1 MADFKHFRSFTVLHT
16 KVSTKKSNKMK
27 MKNWKKRYSTMM
39 SSEEPRI
46 D

>member
-27 MKNWKKRYSTMM
+27 MKNWIKGIALWCHLRSL
-39 SSEEPRI
+39 E
-46 D
+46 